1 MEKMEKME
9 NDIIDITKLNIM
21 EIKVNNDNEIFMIKS
36 SDKDLIQKNKLLCND
51 LLPYIATSSP
61 PSLTGS
67 SSSSAPKVS
76 LFSDMKILLYNP
88 ELSTEEIG
96 TFMRSP
102 GKYSF
107 MDEVII
113 NKNILQEN
121 KATDNTEN
129 TENTE
134 NIIDIVGPKTSFL
147 VDELTVFVIHYQ

>member
-1 MEKMEKME
+1 
-9 NDIIDITKLNIM
+9 
-21 EIKVNNDNEIFMIKS
+21 
-36 SDKDLIQKNKLLCND
+36 
-51 LLPYIATSSP
+51 
-61 PSLTGS
+61 
-67 SSSSAPKVS
+67 
-76 LFSDMKILLYNP
+76 
-88 ELSTEEIG
+88 
-96 TFMRSP
+96 MRSP